1 MSELKSA
8 WEIALEKSNKLGKPS
23 AEEEQRYLEEK
34 YRQIGTAIVRKYLD
48 DPRGSPESS
57 SGLTSQL
64 EAYSEK
70 GKNPIIKNL
79 IRRAALNELIAAL
92 DLKNPMNPNEIC
104 QGIASLRPESQPVL
118 DQVTQL
124 VQEYEQARGETRRE
138 LENKGKEVLHRLRI
152 SGTAVGDTNIEDST
166 EWQEKQQLL
175 MATFAPKLDSLKQEL
190 TKG

>member
-48 DPRGSPESS
+48 DPRGSS
-57 SGLTSQL
+57 LTSQL
-64 EAYSEK
+64 EAHSEK
-70 GKNPIIKNL
+70 EKNP

-104 QGIASLRPESQPVL
+104 QGIASLQPESQPVL

-152 SGTAVGDTNIEDST
+152 SGTAVGDINIEDSA

>member
-57 SGLTSQL
+57 SGLNSQL

-92 DLKNPMNPNEIC
+92 DLKNSMNATAIC

>member
-8 WEIALEKSNKLGKPS
+8 WEIALETSNKLGKPS

-64 EAYSEK
+64 EAHSEK

-152 SGTAVGDTNIEDST
+152 SGTAVGDINIEDSA

>member
-48 DPRGSPESS
+48 DPRGSS
-57 SGLTSQL
+57 LTSQL
-64 EAYSEK
+64 EAHSEK

-92 DLKNPMNPNEIC
+92 DLKNSMNATAIC

-152 SGTAVGDTNIEDST
+152 SGTAVGDINIEDSA

-175 MATFAPKLDSLKQEL
+175 MATFAPKLDSLEQEL

>member
-64 EAYSEK
+64 EAHSEK
-70 GKNPIIKNL
+70 EKNPIIKNL

-175 MATFAPKLDSLKQEL
+175 MATFAPKLDSLEQEL

>member
-34 YRQIGTAIVRKYLD
+34 YRQIGTAIVWKYLD

-70 GKNPIIKNL
+70 EKNPIIKNL

-104 QGIASLRPESQPVL
+104 RGIASLRPESQPVL

-152 SGTAVGDTNIEDST
+152 SGTAVGDINIEDSA